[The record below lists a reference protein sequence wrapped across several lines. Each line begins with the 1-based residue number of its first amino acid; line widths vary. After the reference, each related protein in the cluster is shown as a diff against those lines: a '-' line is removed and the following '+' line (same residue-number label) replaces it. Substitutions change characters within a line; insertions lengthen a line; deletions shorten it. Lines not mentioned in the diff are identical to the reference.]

1 MSTLLHRLGALAYR
15 RPWAFVLTWLI
26 VLGSVLGLA
35 VTSDGHISSS
45 MTIDGTPSQRVLDQL
60 REELPA
66 ASGGQGTI
74 VFTVPEGESLDTSR
88 RASAIADAATEI
100 AALPE
105 VVDRS
110 TFTADAAD
118 GPAPTTTPP
127 DSARGEEPAG
137 MPATRPLTPDRS
149 WSTAHPSRAS
159 WSPLTVASRCS
170 RCSSPPRSTPCP
182 TGRPRMWST
191 SPRPRSPAPG

>member
-1 MSTLLHRLGALAYR
+1 MCIRDSVHPSPRRLLTHTTNHSITVTIGPSERGTVLMSTFLHRLGALAYR
-15 RPWAFVLTWLI
+15 RPWAFALTWLI

-60 REELPA
+60 REDLPA
-66 ASGGQGTI
+66 ASGGQGAL

-88 RASAIADAATEI
+88 HASAIADAATEI

-110 TFTADAAD
+110 TFTPDAAD
-118 GPAPTTTPP
+118 GTAPV
-127 DSARGEEPAG
+127 S
-137 MPATRPLTPDRS
+137 
-149 WSTAHPSRAS
+149 
-159 WSPLTVASRCS
+159 
-170 RCSSPPRSTPCP
+170 
-182 TGRPRMWST
+182 
-191 SPRPRSPAPG
+191 

>member
-1 MSTLLHRLGALAYR
+1 MSTFLHRLGALAYR

-26 VLGSVLGLA
+26 VRGGVRGLA

-60 REELPA
+60 REDLPA
-66 ASGGQGTI
+66 ASGGQGTL

-118 GPAPTTTPP
+118 GTAPTTTPP
-127 DSARGEEPAG
+127 DSAQGDEPSEGAG
-137 MPATRPLTPDRS
+137 D
-149 WSTAHPSRAS
+149 
-159 WSPLTVASRCS
+159 
-170 RCSSPPRSTPCP
+170 STPHS
-182 TGRPRMWST
+182 RPFLVSYTHLRAHETDSYLVC
-191 SPRPRSPAPG
+191 RLLLEKKKKK